1 MSVLLNVEN
10 LTKYFP
16 IKRGV
21 VFQRE
26 IERVHAVDGV
36 NFFVNEGESFGLVGE
51 SGCGKTT
58 GARSILRLIEP
69 TSGVVNF
76 NGENILTYD
85 RKRIRRLRKEMQ
97 IIFQDPF
104 ASLNPRMTVGSIV
117 EEPLL
122 VHKVGDDK
130 GRKRRV
136 KELFDLVGLNPEDT
150 KRYPHQFSGGQRQR
164 IGIARALA
172 LNPKFVICDE
182 PVSALDVSV
191 QAQIINLLADLQK
204 EFGLTY
210 LFIAHDLS
218 IIRHFCDRI
227 AVMYLGKI
235 VELANNEDL
244 YNRPQHPYT
253 QSLLSAAPLPDPKK
267 EKERKRIIL
276 KGDVPGSVNLPSGC
290 RFHTRCPIVQ
300 DICSKVEPELR
311 EVKKG
316 QWVACHFAKPNPIPV
331 GCL

>member
-16 IKRGV
+16 IKRGII
-21 VFQRE
+21 FQKE
-26 IERVHAVDGV
+26 IGKVRAVDGV
-36 NFFVNEGESFGLVGE
+36 RFFINEGESFGLVGE

-58 GARSILRLIEP
+58 SARSILRLIEP

-76 NGENILTYD
+76 KGENILTYD
-85 RKRIRRLRKEMQ
+85 RRRMRKLRREMQ

-104 ASLNPRMTVGSIV
+104 ASLNPRMTVGDIIG
-117 EEPLL
+117 EPFL
-122 VHKVGDDK
+122 VHGVGDDK

-136 KELFDLVGLNPEDT
+136 EELLDLVGLSPEHA
-150 KRYPHQFSGGQRQR
+150 KRYPYQFSGGQRQR

-172 LNPKFVICDE
+172 LNPKLIICDE

-191 QAQIINLLADLQK
+191 QAQIMNLLVDLQK

-210 LFIAHDLS
+210 LFIAHDLGV
-218 IIRHFCDRI
+218 IRHFCDRV

-235 VELANNEDL
+235 VELAGNEDL
-244 YNRPQHPYT
+244 YSQPQHPYT
-253 QSLLSAAPLPDPKK
+253 QSLLSAMPLPDPKK

-276 KGDVPGSVNLPSGC
+276 KGDVPCPVNPPSGC
-290 RFHTRCPIVQ
+290 RFHTRCLIAQ
-300 DICSKVEPELR
+300 DICSKVEPEFR

-316 QWVACHFAKPNPIPV
+316 RWAACHFAKSNPIPV
-331 GCL
+331 G

>member
-21 VFQRE
+21 IFQKE
-26 IERVHAVDGV
+26 IGMVRAVDGIS
-36 NFFVNEGESFGLVGE
+36 FFINKGESFGLVGE

-58 GARSILRLIEP
+58 GARSILRLTEP
-69 TSGVVNF
+69 TGGVVNF
-76 NGENILTYD
+76 KGENILTYD
-85 RKRIRRLRKEMQ
+85 RRRMRKLRREMQ

-104 ASLNPRMTVGSIV
+104 ASLNPRMTVGNIV
-117 EEPLL
+117 GEPFLI
-122 VHKVGDDK
+122 HGVGDDK

-136 KELFDLVGLNPEDT
+136 EELLDLVGLNPEHA

-164 IGIARALA
+164 IGIARALT
-172 LNPKFVICDE
+172 LNPKLIICDE

-191 QAQIINLLADLQK
+191 QAQIINLLVDLQK

-218 IIRHFCDRI
+218 VIRHFCDRV

-235 VELANNEDL
+235 VELAGNEDL
-244 YNRPQHPYT
+244 YSQPQHPYT
-253 QSLLSAAPLPDPKK
+253 QSLLSAVPLPDPKK
-267 EKERKRIIL
+267 EKKRKRIIL
-276 KGDVPGSVNLPSGC
+276 KGDVPCPINPPSGC
-290 RFHTRCPIVQ
+290 RFHARCPIAQ

-316 QWVACHFAKPNPIPV
+316 QWAACHFAKPNPIPV
-331 GCL
+331 G

>member
-21 VFQRE
+21 IFQKE
-26 IERVHAVDGV
+26 IGRVRAVDGIS
-36 NFFVNEGESFGLVGE
+36 FFINEGESFGLVGE

-69 TSGVVNF
+69 TGGVVNF
-76 NGENILTYD
+76 KGENILTYNRRRM
-85 RKRIRRLRKEMQ
+85 RKLRREMQ

-104 ASLNPRMTVGSIV
+104 ASLNPRMIVGDIV
-117 EEPLL
+117 GEPFL
-122 VHKVGDDK
+122 VHGVGDGK

-136 KELFDLVGLNPEDT
+136 EELFDLVGLNPEHA

-164 IGIARALA
+164 IGIARALT
-172 LNPKFVICDE
+172 LNPKLIICDE
-182 PVSALDVSV
+182 PVSVLDVSV
-191 QAQIINLLADLQK
+191 QAQIINLLVDLQK

-218 IIRHFCDRI
+218 VIRHFCDRV

-235 VELANNEDL
+235 VELAGNEDL
-244 YNRPQHPYT
+244 YSQPQHPYT
-253 QSLLSAAPLPDPKK
+253 QSLLSAVPLPDPKK
-267 EKERKRIIL
+267 EKKRKRIIL
-276 KGDVPGSVNLPSGC
+276 KGDVPCPINPPSGC
-290 RFHTRCPIVQ
+290 RFHARCPIAQ

-316 QWVACHFAKPNPIPV
+316 QWAACHFAKPNPIPV
-331 GCL
+331 G

>member
-16 IKRGV
+16 IKRSV

-26 IERVHAVDGV
+26 IGRVHAVDGV

-316 QWVACHFAKPNPIPV
+316 RWAACHFAKPNPIPV